1 LYQVE
6 QDTHWPAIDKYI
18 ARQFPEYFY
27 NQAIFI
33 LAWTID
39 FVWKIQK
46 YSYFSELI
54 RYSLRINSHMR
65 KQIRIY
71 TSRKADWNLQASL
84 LLPHALC
91 RNHITAPN
99 IIFQNMTRNAWRWHL
114 IVDRKSTGAYF
125 ISRMWKHNMQHTYDS
140 HLAIDNDQEMLMTR
154 SSRAKPV
161 LNRHSTVY
169 VIADTHQFT
178 CQYHGS
184 PSKEYVFEVYA
195 SCFISFL
202 HNLN

>member
-1 LYQVE
+1 M
-6 QDTHWPAIDKYI
+6 
-18 ARQFPEYFY
+18 
-27 NQAIFI
+27 I
-33 LAWTID
+33 LFGKFKNIH
-39 FVWKIQK
+39 I
-46 YSYFSELI
+46 FSELT

-65 KQIRIY
+65 KQICIY
-71 TSRKADWNLQASL
+71 ASRKADWNLQAS

-154 SSRAKPV
+154 SSRAKPS
-161 LNRHSTVY
+161 LEQAFYCIRNCRYSSIY
-169 VIADTHQFT
+169 L
-178 CQYHGS
+178 S
-184 PSKEYVFEVYA
+184 
-195 SCFISFL
+195 ISRIILKRVCIRSVRFL
-202 HNLN
+202 FYILLT